1 MSELINYPFMVATR
15 EILLLINKE
24 ILADRSAKSWAMSDF
39 RGEI

>member
-1 MSELINYPFMVATR
+1 MSELIHYPFMVATR

-24 ILADRSAKSWAMSDF
+24 ILADRGAKSWAMSDF